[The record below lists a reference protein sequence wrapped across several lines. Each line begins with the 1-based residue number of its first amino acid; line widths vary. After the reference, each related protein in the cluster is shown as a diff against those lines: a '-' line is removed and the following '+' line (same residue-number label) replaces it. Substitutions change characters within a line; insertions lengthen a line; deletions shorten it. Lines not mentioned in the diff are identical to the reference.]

1 MSQMSNYD
9 VWLRCILQTYPII
22 KIIRSLWIADLS
34 KVTVAVDVLFLVT
47 VLQLVV
53 FNVEPES
60 LHDAGTRLCV
70 HTQQTGQT
78 GVQFVLRRLG
88 TDSNHSMEAT
98 LAENARK
105 SSS

>member
-1 MSQMSNYD
+1 M
-9 VWLRCILQTYPII
+9 
-22 KIIRSLWIADLS
+22 IRSPWIADLS

-47 VLQLVV
+47 VLQLIV

-70 HTQQTGQT
+70 HTQQTGQA

-88 TDSNHSMEAT
+88 TESNHSMEAT
-98 LAENARK
+98 LAGNARE
-105 SSS
+105 SPS

>member
-1 MSQMSNYD
+1 MSRMSNYD
-9 VWLRCILQTYPII
+9 VWLRCILQTYPVI
-22 KIIRSLWIADLS
+22 KMLRSPWRADLS

-60 LHDAGTRLCV
+60 LHDAGTRLRV
-70 HTQQTGQT
+70 HAQQTGQT

-88 TDSNHSMEAT
+88 TDSNHSMEGT
-98 LAENARK
+98 QAENARR